1 MDPDPSPPEEFVLHA
16 WVDESMRAARD
27 GKDGLYLLAAVVA
40 DPGGCDVVREG
51 LTSLLLKGALRLH
64 WRDETEIR
72 RCKIAALIGSH
83 DLAHVVVV
91 GAPIN
96 HRRQE
101 RARAQCLERLLY
113 ELDQLGVSEVW
124 LETRHFAL
132 NERDLKLVEALRGKR
147 SVSVGIR
154 VEFARP
160 KDEPML
166 WVPDAVAGAVNAAAS
181 GGETEAM
188 DGFGEIE
195 IINVNLS

>member
-1 MDPDPSPPEEFVLHA
+1 
-16 WVDESMRAARD
+16 MRAPRA

-40 DPGGCDVVREG
+40 DPGDCDVVREA
-51 LTSLLLKGALRLH
+51 LASLLLQGALRLH
-64 WRDETEIR
+64 WRDETEAR

-96 HRRQE
+96 QRRQE

-113 ELDQLGVSEVW
+113 ELDQLGISRVW

-132 NERDLKLVEALRGKR
+132 NERDLMLVEALRGKR
-147 SVSVGIR
+147 SVSSEIR

-181 GGETEAM
+181 GGGSSAL